1 MCGFRLWKG
10 VCVLQIIIVGAGKVG
25 YALADQLS
33 REHHDVTV
41 IDSAEES
48 LRRVS
53 DALDV
58 MVVRGNGVTA
68 DVLRQA
74 GAQQAD
80 IVVAATNMDEVNMVC
95 CLSAKSL
102 GARYTIARIR
112 NPEYLSNLSS
122 FKRDMGI
129 SMVINPERATAREI
143 ARLLR
148 FPSAANIERFCRGRV
163 ELMSFRVQKDDFIAG
178 KSLYSL
184 SGQLQKLSMLFC
196 AAERDGE
203 VIIPNGSFVPQ
214 ENDKLYIIGEATG
227 VDQFFR
233 LLGRYSHKAKHVMLI
248 GGGRISIYLAE
259 LLDKMHMQ
267 VKIVERSEER
277 CRALSERLPKAMI
290 LCGDGTDQEVL
301 DSENLTASDAFVAL
315 TDRDEDNLI
324 ISLYAMQQ
332 GLGKVIAKSNR
343 QNYAGIAHAV
353 GLDSVI
359 SPKLITAAHILH
371 VVRGMQ
377 NSQGSVMHALY
388 RIADEQAEATE
399 FSVNASTHN
408 LGVPLKELKLKQG
421 ILIAVIVREDEVIIP
436 DGSACIREGDSVII
450 VSSKHTILDMNDIF
464 DTSL

>member
-1 MCGFRLWKG
+1 MK
-10 VCVLQIIIVGAGKVG
+10 IIIVGAGKVG
-25 YALADQLS
+25 FALADQLS
-33 REHHDVTV
+33 REQHDVTV
-41 IDSAEES
+41 IDSSEES

-58 MVVRGNGVTA
+58 MIIRGNGVTA
-68 DVLRQA
+68 DILRQA
-74 GAQQAD
+74 GAEQAD
-80 IVVAATNMDEVNMVC
+80 ILVAATDMDEVNMVC
-95 CLSAKSL
+95 CLSARRM
-102 GARYTIARIR
+102 GCGYTIARIR
-112 NPEYLSNLSS
+112 NPEYCSNLSA
-122 FKRDMGI
+122 FQRDMGI

-148 FPSAANIERFCRGRV
+148 FPSATNIESFCRGRV
-163 ELMSFRVQKDDFIAG
+163 ELMGFRVQQDDFITG
-178 KSLYSL
+178 KPLYSL

-203 VIIPNGSFVPQ
+203 VIIPNGAFVPQ
-214 ENDKLYIIGEATG
+214 EDDKLYIIGEATG

-233 LLGRYSHKAKHVMLI
+233 LLGRYAHKAKNVMLI

-259 LLDKMHMQ
+259 LLDKMHMR
-267 VKIVERSEER
+267 VKIVERNQER
-277 CRALSERLPKAMI
+277 CRALSERLPKAI
-290 LCGDGTDQEVL
+290 VICGDGTDQEVL
-301 DSENLTASDAFVAL
+301 DSESLTASDAFVAL

-332 GLGKVIAKSNR
+332 GLGKVIVKSNR

-359 SPKLITAAHILH
+359 SPKLITASHILH

-399 FSVNASTHN
+399 FSVSASTRN
-408 LGVPLKELKLKQG
+408 LGVALKDLKLKQG
-421 ILIAVIVREDEVIIP
+421 ILVAVIVREDEVIIP
-436 DGSACIREGDSVII
+436 DGNACIREGDSVIV

-464 DTSL
+464 DTSV

>member
-1 MCGFRLWKG
+1 MSYLK
-10 VCVLQIIIVGAGKVG
+10 IIIVGAGKVG
-25 YALADQLS
+25 FFLAEQLS
-33 REHHDVTV
+33 REQHDVTV
-41 IDSAEES
+41 IDSSEES
-48 LRRVS
+48 LRRVA

-58 MVVRGNGVTA
+58 MSFKGNGVTA

-74 GAQQAD
+74 GAEQAD
-80 IVVAATNMDEVNMVC
+80 ILVAATDRDEVNMVC
-95 CLSAKSL
+95 CLSARKM
-102 GARYTIARIR
+102 GCRYTIARIR
-112 NPEYLSNLSS
+112 NPEYFSNLSA

-148 FPSAANIERFCRGRV
+148 FPSAANIESFCRGRV
-163 ELMSFRVQKDDFIAG
+163 ELMSFRVQKDDFITG
-178 KSLYSL
+178 KPLFSL

-196 AAERDGE
+196 AAEREGE
-203 VIIPNGSFVPQ
+203 VIIPNGAFVPQ
-214 ENDKLYIIGEATG
+214 PDDKLYIIGQSAG

-233 LLGRYSHKAKHVMLI
+233 LLGRYSHKAKTVMLI
-248 GGGRISIYLAE
+248 GGGRITIYLAE
-259 LLDKMHMQ
+259 LLEQMHMR

-277 CRALSERLPKAMI
+277 CRALSEQLPKTMVI
-290 LCGDGTDQEVL
+290 CGDGTDQEVL
-301 DSENLTASDAFVAL
+301 DSESLTSSDAFVAL

-343 QNYAGIAHAV
+343 HNYAGIARAV

-388 RIADEQAEATE
+388 RIADDQAEATE
-399 FSVNASTHN
+399 FSVNKNTQY
-408 LGVPLKELKLKQG
+408 LGVPLKDLRLKKG
-421 ILIAVIVREDEVIIP
+421 ILVAVIVREDTVIIP
-436 DGSACIREGDSVII
+436 DGSACILEGDSVII
-450 VSSKHTILDMNDIF
+450 VSREHTVLDVNDIF
-464 DTSL
+464 DTSF

>member
-1 MCGFRLWKG
+1 MRLLK
-10 VCVLQIIIVGAGKVG
+10 IIIVGVGKVG
-25 YALADQLS
+25 FALADQLS
-33 REHHDVTV
+33 REQHDVTV
-41 IDSAEES
+41 IDSSEES

-53 DALDV
+53 DALDA
-58 MVVRGNGVTA
+58 MVIRGNGVTA
-68 DVLRQA
+68 DTLREA
-74 GAQQAD
+74 GTEDAD
-80 IVVAATNMDEVNMVC
+80 ILVAATNMDEVNMVC
-95 CLSAKSL
+95 CLSARNMGCK
-102 GARYTIARIR
+102 YTIARIR
-112 NPEYLSNLSS
+112 NPEYYSNLSA

-148 FPSAANIERFCRGRV
+148 FPSATNIESFCRGRV
-163 ELMSFRVQKDDFIAG
+163 ELMGFRVQRDDFITG
-178 KSLYSL
+178 KPLYSL

-196 AAERDGE
+196 AAEREGE

-214 ENDKLYIIGEATG
+214 EDDKLYIIGEATG

-233 LLGRYSHKAKHVMLI
+233 LLGRYSQKAKNVMLI

-259 LLDKMHMQ
+259 LLDNMHMR
-267 VKIVERSEER
+267 VKIVERSQER
-277 CRALSERLPKAMI
+277 CRALSERLPKAMVI
-290 LCGDGTDQEVL
+290 CGDGTDQEVL
-301 DSENLTASDAFVAL
+301 DSESLTASDAFVAL

-332 GLGKVIAKSNR
+332 GLGKVIVKSNR

-359 SPKLITAAHILH
+359 SPKLITASHILH

-399 FSVNASTHN
+399 FSVSTSTHN
-408 LGVPLKELKLKQG
+408 LGVALKDLKLKQG
-421 ILIAVIVREDEVIIP
+421 ILVAVIVREDEVIIP
-436 DGSACIREGDSVII
+436 DGSACIREGDSVIV
-450 VSSKHTILDMNDIF
+450 VSSKHTILDINDIF
-464 DTSL
+464 DTSF